1 MTTARRVLRLE
12 SVAHRLSASPVGLT
26 VDEKLGVLAECRYI
40 EYRGRCIVVQAGAPD
55 EVRAWLSQ
63 NAPDGYSVA

>member
-63 NAPDGYSVA
+63 NARDGYSVA